1 MANSTTCSVLVMKS
15 RKMRSPDN
23 MRLDKWLWAARFFK
37 TRKLACEAING
48 GKVHLHGQRTKP
60 GREVKPGSLLR
71 IHKDALEW
79 NIEVIVI
86 PKQRRPASEARTFYS
101 ENAESISCRETV
113 IEQQRLLRAAAP
125 SRPAGRPGKRDRRLI
140 HRFKNIHSESSR

>member
-1 MANSTTCSVLVMKS
+1 MKL
-15 RKMRSPDN
+15 RKMQSPDG

-71 IHKDALEW
+71 IHKGALEW
-79 NIEVIVI
+79 NIEVVVI
-86 PKQRRPASEARTFYS
+86 PKQRRPASEAKTFFC
-101 ENAESISCRETV
+101 EDAESISRRETV

-140 HRFKNIHSESSR
+140 HRFKNKHSES